1 MILFVEDEIDGR
13 QPVELF
19 TKLFG
24 AWLVF
29 VYHCFDRIVL
39 SGYLMGLQRPGQ
51 VVYWLQQVL
60 GVEAIT
66 KDVLSRRTRDYIGW
80 VESYARNRKIPVEWA
95 EKDLSKEDYVLPFLH
110 RLERDQRYGVYFIF
124 QAMEQGWTYR
134 PGSQLVSRGPGLPA
148 DYPILHK
155 HRARYRYYYF
165 YLRDEVLGPMIV
177 RMGTFIPFE
186 ASYYLNGH
194 SYIEQELCRQGVGFR
209 KLDNAFVSVEDAG
222 ILQAAADRLSGEV
235 IQKRLNYWTV
245 LLGPKFSK
253 HDRRAAM
260 LERSYYVHQVEYCQN
275 FIFKRNHPIQKIFE
289 RSCELSLWRMTGEK
303 IWRAFGKGHR
313 DRIKGKLQTMM
324 EGIEHGRH
332 VFRAYWKHAWVKQ
345 YEKYSTYLRNE
356 VTSNNLRD
364 FKLHKGLA
372 YLGDVRKRLLEVLD
386 RFAGQQAENLNVHE
400 EFSLLRRIAMPVTKG
415 NTKTAGIRIQ
425 DVRMIRLMEVLLH
438 AGTAIGGWS
447 ARRIHEVLLEKFG
460 VSGQQYPLNSLRYDL
475 RKLKGHGLLER
486 DTGRYAY
493 RLTTKGQKVA
503 ILFLLFHKKL
513 CGPVAGSQFQHRPE
527 ERHRPRQSQLERA
540 YYEADR
546 AIDNIMSLLRA
557 A

>member
-1 MILFVEDEIDGR
+1 M
-13 QPVELF
+13 ELF
-19 TKLFG
+19 TKLF
-24 AWLVF
+24 ASWLVF
-29 VYHCFDRIVL
+29 VYHCFDRMVL

-60 GVEAIT
+60 GVEAIS
-66 KDVLSRRTRDYIGW
+66 KEVLSRRTQDYIHW
-80 VESYARNRKIPVEWA
+80 VESYARNQEIPLEWA
-95 EKDLSKEDYVLPFLH
+95 ERDVRKEDYVLPFL
-110 RLERDQRYGVYFIF
+110 RRQEQDDAYGVYFIF
-124 QAMEQGWTYR
+124 QAMEQGWTFR
-134 PGSQLVSRGPGLPA
+134 PGRLMVKRHGPEA

-155 HRARYRYYYF
+155 HRARYRYFYF
-165 YLRDEVLGPMIV
+165 YVRDQVLGPMIV

-194 SYIEQELCRQGVGFR
+194 SYIEQELRHVDVGFR
-209 KLDNAFVSVEDAG
+209 KDDNAFVWVENVTA
-222 ILQAAADRLSGEV
+222 LQAAADRLSGEV
-235 IQKRLNYWTV
+235 IQKRLNYWTI

-253 HDRRAAM
+253 RDRRAAK

-275 FIFKRNHPIQKIFE
+275 FIFKRNHPIRKIFE
-289 RSCELSLWRMTGEK
+289 RSCELGLWSMTGER
-303 IWRAFGKGHR
+303 IWRTFGRGHR

-324 EGIEHGRH
+324 ERIEHGQH

-372 YLGDVRKRLLEVLD
+372 YLGDVRTRLLEVLD

-400 EFSLLRRIAMPVTKG
+400 EFAMLRRIALPVQEGSRRTP
-415 NTKTAGIRIQ
+415 GIRIQ
-425 DVRMIRLMEVLLH
+425 DVRMIRLLEVLLH

-447 ARRIHEVLLEKFG
+447 TKQMHRAILDRFRL
-460 VSGQQYPLNSLRYDL
+460 SAQSYPINSLRYDV

-486 DTGRYAY
+486 EAGRYAY
-493 RLTTKGQKVA
+493 RLTSKGQRIA
-503 ILFLLFHKKL
+503 ILFLLFHQRL
-513 CGPVAGSQFQHRPE
+513 CGPVAGSQFQQRPQQPHRPQ
-527 ERHRPRQSQLERA
+527 QSKLEQA
-540 YYEADR
+540 YYNADR
-546 AIDNIMSLLRA
+546 AIDEIVSLLRA